1 MEVDIDKVNEENNT
15 RMVKDK
21 KIEDYEKFYRKEEY
35 KISLVNIDSSFRNKI
50 PKNIYSTNVAYLPQ
64 DPLTFTEN
72 SSVITVNYPGH
83 NLLQNDNIIIQNVQA
98 SSYVLSGGLYLF
110 QNYSYL
116 FIKLKHNINLNYLN
130 LSNKLKIDIS
140 AVNTSENTYFYGNM
154 PLNAIIGTFEINLPS
169 VIDAN
174 IPFSTTILNYF
185 NVTSASQMDSNY
197 LLISLPFNY
206 FSKTDQLLEITDF
219 YKITFTDL
227 FGIPINGI
235 NADFPINYLRLQS
248 SQSISQVI
256 DSNTFTIESNYS
268 TYTGGSGGGS
278 TVQIM
283 KIINTIEGY
292 PDANNYTVELK
303 KNFNNVVRIELVS
316 TEFTYIDYLIK
327 SSGINKNNSIYWKN
341 LDDGNNIYSITINE
355 GNYDASHLISN
366 LQTAMNS
373 VPRITSTLENPVYND
388 FSINLNSYTQEI
400 VFTAYKTEPIPNALK
415 IDILELNGTQYFI
428 LIIRQQSNLVN
439 VGDIITL
446 SNSDDLGLISKSL
459 INTSLTVYSINK
471 ENSSYTIL
479 FAPINQ
485 ITTSQ
490 DLGTT
495 LTDTGGGAV
504 IVKTYADFSLLFNYG
519 DTVGSVLGFKN
530 VGSVNAITPFNTK
543 ISNFDLYLN
552 DTQLNSV
559 GNIDKSSQILNF
571 SGNNNYYLLYI
582 NDFELV
588 QNISSVPIAFAKIL
602 LSGSPGDVLYNTF
615 INYPLEF
622 DFPLQTLIELQIK
635 IMYPD
640 GTLPDFRNINHS
652 FTLRITESVNT
663 PRNTGIN
670 SKNTTFFQTMK
681 ELAS

>member
-1 MEVDIDKVNEENNT
+1 MEVNIDKVNEDNNKK
-15 RMVKDK
+15 MVKDK
-21 KIEDYEKFYRKEEY
+21 KLDDYEKFYRKEEY
-35 KISLVNIDSSFRNKI
+35 KISLVNIDSTFRNKI
-50 PKNIYSTNVAYLPQ
+50 PKNIYSTNVVYLPQ
-64 DPLTFTEN
+64 DPLTFTES
-72 SSVITVNYPGH
+72 SSVITVSYPGH
-83 NLLQNDNIIIQNVQA
+83 NLSQNDTIIIQNVQA

-110 QNYSYL
+110 QNNSYL

-140 AVNTSENTYFYGNM
+140 AVNTTENTYFYGNI

-174 IPFSTTILNYF
+174 TPFSTTILNYF

-206 FSKTDQLLEITDF
+206 FSKTDQILEITDF

-292 PDANNYTVELK
+292 PDANSYTVKLK

-341 LDDGNNIYSITINE
+341 LDDGNNIYSTTINE
-355 GNYDASHLISN
+355 GNYDATHLISN

-373 VPRITSTLENPVYND
+373 VPRITSTIENPVYND
-388 FSINLNSYTQEI
+388 FSISLNSYTQEI

-415 IDILELNGTQYFI
+415 IDTLELNGTKYFI

-439 VGDIITL
+439 VGDTITI

-471 ENSSYTIL
+471 ENNSYTIL
-479 FAPINQ
+479 LGPVNQ

-495 LTDTGGGAV
+495 LTDDGGGAV
-504 IVKTYADFSLLFNYG
+504 VVKTYADFSLLFNYG
-519 DTVGSVLGFKN
+519 DTIGNVLGFKN

-559 GNIDKSSQILNF
+559 GNIDTSTQILNF

-602 LSGSPGDVLYNTF
+602 LSGQPGDVLYNTF
-615 INYPLEF
+615 INYPMEF

>member
-1 MEVDIDKVNEENNT
+1 MEVDINKVNEENNKK
-15 RMVKDK
+15 MVKDK
-21 KIEDYEKFYRKEEY
+21 KLDDYEKFYRKEEY
-35 KISLVNIDSSFRNKI
+35 KISLVNIDSTFRNKI

-72 SSVITVNYPGH
+72 SSVITVNYPSH
-83 NLLQNDNIIIQNVQA
+83 NLSQNDNIIIQNIQA

-116 FIKLKHNINLNYLN
+116 FINLKHNINLNYLN

-140 AVNTSENTYFYGNM
+140 AVNTTENTYFYGNI

-174 IPFSTTILNYF
+174 TTFSTTILNYF
-185 NVTSASQMDSNY
+185 NVTSATQMDSNY
-197 LLISLPFNY
+197 LLINLPFNY
-206 FSKTDQLLEITDF
+206 FSKTDQILEITDF

-248 SQSISQVI
+248 SQSVSQVI
-256 DSNTFTIESNYS
+256 DSNTFTIVSNYN

-292 PDANNYTVELK
+292 PDANSYTVKLK

-327 SSGINKNNSIYWKN
+327 SSGPNKNNSIYWKN
-341 LDDGNNIYSITINE
+341 LDDGNNIYSATINE
-355 GNYDASHLISN
+355 GNYDATHLISN

-373 VPRITSTLENPVYND
+373 VPRITSTIENPVYND
-388 FSINLNSYTQEI
+388 FSISLNSYTQEI
-400 VFTAYKTEPIPNALK
+400 VFTAYKTEPIPNSLK

-439 VGDIITL
+439 AGDTITI

-471 ENSSYTIL
+471 ENSSYIIL
-479 FAPINQ
+479 LGPVNQ

-495 LTDTGGGAV
+495 LTDDGGGAV
-504 IVKTYADFSLLFNYG
+504 VVKTYADFSLLFNYG
-519 DTVGSVLGFKN
+519 DTVGSILGFKN

-559 GNIDKSSQILNF
+559 GNIDTSTQILNF

-588 QNISSVPIAFAKIL
+588 QNISTVPIAFAKIL

-615 INYPLEF
+615 INYPMEF

>member
-1 MEVDIDKVNEENNT
+1 MEVDIDKVNEDNNKK
-15 RMVKDK
+15 MVKDK
-21 KIEDYEKFYRKEEY
+21 KLDDYEKFYRKEEY
-35 KISLVNIDSSFRNKI
+35 KISLVNIDSTFRNKI
-50 PKNIYSTNVAYLPQ
+50 PKNIYSTNVVYLPQ

-72 SSVITVNYPGH
+72 SSTITVNYPGH

-110 QNYSYL
+110 QNNSYL

-140 AVNTSENTYFYGNM
+140 AVNTTENTYFYGNM

-169 VIDAN
+169 VIDSN
-174 IPFSTTILNYF
+174 TPFSSTILNYF

-206 FSKTDQLLEITDF
+206 FSKTDQILEITDF
-219 YKITFTDL
+219 YKLTFTDL

-248 SQSISQVI
+248 SQSVSQVI

-292 PDANNYTVELK
+292 PDANNYTVKLK

-341 LDDGNNIYSITINE
+341 LDDGNNIYSTIINE
-355 GNYDASHLISN
+355 GNYDATNLISN

-388 FSINLNSYTQEI
+388 FSISLNSYTQEI

-415 IDILELNGTQYFI
+415 IDTLELNGTQYFI

-439 VGDIITL
+439 VGDTITI

-459 INTSLTVYSINK
+459 INTTLIVYSINK

-479 FAPINQ
+479 LGPINQ

-495 LTDTGGGAV
+495 LTDDGGGAV
-504 IVKTYADFSLLFNYG
+504 VVKTYADFSLLFNYG
-519 DTVGSVLGFKN
+519 DTVGSILGFKN
-530 VGSVNAITPFNTK
+530 VGSINAITPFNTK

-559 GNIDKSSQILNF
+559 GNIDTSSQILNF

-588 QNISSVPIAFAKIL
+588 QNISTVPIAFAKIL
-602 LSGSPGDVLYNTF
+602 LSGQPGDVLYNTF

-635 IMYPD
+635 ILYPD